1 MSDPAQQHMHA
12 YMHSLFH
19 GVLNLGGVIEEPNAR
34 VLAHTSPYQS

>member
-1 MSDPAQQHMHA
+1 MSDPAHQH
-12 YMHSLFH
+12 MHSLFH